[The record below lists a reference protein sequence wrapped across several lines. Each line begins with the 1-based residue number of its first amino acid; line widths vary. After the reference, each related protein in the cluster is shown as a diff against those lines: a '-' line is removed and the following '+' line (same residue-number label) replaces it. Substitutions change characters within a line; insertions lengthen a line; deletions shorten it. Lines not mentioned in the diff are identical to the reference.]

1 MPQVVLLPE
10 CQTVFTDPQFPGN
23 LRLGLATMNHQLHCL
38 ALKLLIVSLLYLL
51 FFHGLSHFT
60 LSFRVRQ
67 IRGGSDGKKSLDS
80 WVAKTQRRGTLA
92 LNVGRLLQLLEA
104 LLTNAT
110 VVG

>member
-1 MPQVVLLPE
+1 
-10 CQTVFTDPQFPGN
+10 
-23 LRLGLATMNHQLHCL
+23 
-38 ALKLLIVSLLYLL
+38 LKAEEY
-51 FFHGLSHFT
+51 
-60 LSFRVRQ
+60 Q
-67 IRGGSDGKKSLDS
+67 DGKKSLDS